1 VSAVR
6 TLDRHNSAQDLPIDK
21 KDYKAALDALQ
32 IQLVK
37 LQRHVIADGLRVLVV
52 LEGRDAAGKDGVI
65 KRIVEHLSPRD
76 TRVVALGIPSDREQ
90 RSWYYQRYVEEF
102 PAAGEIALFNRS
114 WYNRAGVERVMGFAT
129 EDQQRVFMET
139 VPDFERIVVHGG
151 VSLIKYY
158 LDISREEQARR
169 LAERRDDPR
178 KQWKISPVD
187 AKAQDL
193 WDDYSTARDAMLV
206 STHQPAA
213 PWSIIK
219 TDDKR
224 TARLNLIRDLLSR
237 FEYEGRDEA
246 LIRADS
252 DVVFKFD
259 QVIRGDSILSA

>member
-1 VSAVR
+1 
-6 TLDRHNSAQDLPIDK
+6 
-21 KDYKAALDALQ
+21 
-32 IQLVK
+32 
-37 LQRHVIADGLRVLVV
+37 
-52 LEGRDAAGKDGVI
+52 
-65 KRIVEHLSPRD
+65 
-76 TRVVALGIPSDREQ
+76 
-90 RSWYYQRYVEEF
+90 
-102 PAAGEIALFNRS
+102 
-114 WYNRAGVERVMGFAT
+114 
-129 EDQQRVFMET
+129 
-139 VPDFERIVVHGG
+139 
-151 VSLIKYY
+151 
-158 LDISREEQARR
+158 
-169 LAERRDDPR
+169 
-178 KQWKISPVD
+178 VD

>member
-1 VSAVR
+1 
-6 TLDRHNSAQDLPIDK
+6 
-21 KDYKAALDALQ
+21 
-32 IQLVK
+32 
-37 LQRHVIADGLRVLVV
+37 
-52 LEGRDAAGKDGVI
+52 
-65 KRIVEHLSPRD
+65 
-76 TRVVALGIPSDREQ
+76 
-90 RSWYYQRYVEEF
+90 
-102 PAAGEIALFNRS
+102 
-114 WYNRAGVERVMGFAT
+114 
-129 EDQQRVFMET
+129 MET

-206 STHQPAA
+206 STHQPVA

-259 QVIRGDSILSA
+259 QVILGDSILSA

>member
-1 VSAVR
+1 MG
-6 TLDRHNSAQDLPIDK
+6 RHRARQELPIDK

-65 KRIVEHLSPRD
+65 KRIVEYLSPRD

-178 KQWKISPVD
+178 KQWKTSPVD
-187 AKAQDL
+187 ARAQAL

-206 STHQPAA
+206 STHRPAS
-213 PWSIIK
+213 PWSIVK

-237 FEYEGRDEA
+237 FDYEGRDET
-246 LIRADS
+246 LIRPER
-252 DVVFKFD
+252 DVVFDFD
-259 QVIRGDSILSA
+259 RVASGDVRLSA